1 MEKDVRKSLEGLNQQ
16 MRELTAIYHRM
27 AGKYG
32 ISDGEFWVWYTLLLF
47 DGELSQ
53 QDICEMWFLPRQTV
67 NSAVSGMVRRGDV
80 RLEAMPGTR
89 NKKIIHL
96 TPKGKQYGEGIF
108 RGIYKAEQ
116 RAVEKMTPRER
127 QDCADALSKYVHSL
141 KEELAEKD

>member
-1 MEKDVRKSLEGLNQQ
+1 MEKDVRKSLEELNQQ

-127 QDCADALSKYVHSL
+127 QDGADALSKYVHSL

>member
-1 MEKDVRKSLEGLNQQ
+1 

-27 AGKYG
+27 AGQYG

-89 NKKIIHL
+89 NKKNNSVDAQGQAIWRGHL
-96 TPKGKQYGEGIF
+96 PWN
-108 RGIYKAEQ
+108 
-116 RAVEKMTPRER
+116 
-127 QDCADALSKYVHSL
+127 L
-141 KEELAEKD
+141 